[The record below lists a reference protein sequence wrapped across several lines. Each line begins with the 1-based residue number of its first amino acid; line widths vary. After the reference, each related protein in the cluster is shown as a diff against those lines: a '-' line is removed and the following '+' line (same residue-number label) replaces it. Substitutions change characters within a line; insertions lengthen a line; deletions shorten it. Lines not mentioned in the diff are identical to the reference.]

1 MKTQLLEDIGQS
13 AELPLTP
20 PKTVGNAK
28 AKAEAPHPAPPGTA
42 QPGMPRSATGVWR
55 QKPAAEPP
63 IPAKPAEEAAPLELN
78 KVFEELAALEA
89 QFVAPEQQHEPVAPA
104 VEPRHA
110 LPASPA
116 ESPHQPGIAPD
127 QAMDVPD
134 PVPNPVPDPVP
145 NPVPKHAPDPAPGA
159 AAPQEPLFDFTPPPP
174 ERAAANPF
182 TPASSGLTRSSG
194 RYLLWAT
201 GLLAV
206 ALLVL
211 GGRWFYQERN
221 DAASLALIA
230 GEAKQAPRV
239 DQALKPPALA
249 AQEAAPAPEAEA
261 RHSFAMP
268 AIPASQAAPGV
279 PPLVMLEPDPP
290 AAGKGEQPPRS
301 AVDQEAPPKA
311 PQPAPV
317 VEKKPASPP
326 PKPAART
333 ARASSGKAAEPA
345 KKTRKREP
353 APQPV
358 RAAAVGKE
366 KPSGQE
372 ASLAATLKACRE
384 HGYHATQCIKRD
396 CRVTQY
402 GFACRGQ

>member
-20 PKTVGNAK
+20 AKTAGNTK
-28 AKAEAPHPAPPGTA
+28 AKAEAQHLAPPGKA
-42 QPGMPRSATGVWR
+42 QPGTPRSATGVWR
-55 QKPAAEPP
+55 QKPAGEPL
-63 IPAKPAEEAAPLELN
+63 IPATPAEEAAPLELN

-89 QFVAPEQQHEPVAPA
+89 QFVAPGQQHDSAAPPAEPG
-104 VEPRHA
+104 HA
-110 LPASPA
+110 LPAAPA
-116 ESPHQPGIAPD
+116 GSPHQPGIAAGEALHVQIPHPV
-127 QAMDVPD
+127 AH
-134 PVPNPVPDPVP
+134 PVPH
-145 NPVPKHAPDPAPGA
+145 HAAEPAPGA
-159 AAPQEPLFDFTPPPP
+159 AAPHEPLFDFTPPPP
-174 ERAAANPF
+174 ERPAANPF
-182 TPASSGLTRSSG
+182 TPAGGGLARSRG
-194 RYLLWAT
+194 RYLLPAA

-230 GEAKQAPRV
+230 GEAKQAPRA
-239 DQALKPPALA
+239 DDALKPPALA
-249 AQEAAPAPEAEA
+249 VQEPAPAPEADA
-261 RHSFAMP
+261 RVVPATPAM
-268 AIPASQAAPGV
+268 PASQAAPGV

-290 AAGKGEQPPRS
+290 AAGKGEQPSP
-301 AVDQEAPPKA
+301 AADQAAPPR
-311 PQPAPV
+311 PEPV
-317 VEKKPASPP
+317 AEKKPASPP

-333 ARASSGKAAEPA
+333 ARASSAKAAEPA
-345 KKTRKREP
+345 KKARKREP
-353 APQPV
+353 AAQPARV
-358 RAAAVGKE
+358 AAVGKE

>member
-20 PKTVGNAK
+20 AKTAGNAK
-28 AKAEAPHPAPPGTA
+28 AVAEVQHLAPPGEA
-42 QPGMPRSATGVWR
+42 QPVTSRSASGVWR
-55 QKPAAEPP
+55 QKHSVEPVVP
-63 IPAKPAEEAAPLELN
+63 TAPVEEAAPLELN

-89 QFVAPEQQHEPVAPA
+89 QFVAPEQQHEPGMPP

-110 LPASPA
+110 LPGAPA
-116 ESPHQPGIAPD
+116 GSLHQPGIVPDEARYIPNPVPNPDPAPH
-127 QAMDVPD
+127 PD
-134 PVPNPVPDPVP
+134 PVPH
-145 NPVPKHAPDPAPGA
+145 HAAEPAPGA

-174 ERAAANPF
+174 ERPAANPF
-182 TPASSGLTRSSG
+182 TPAGGGLARSRG
-194 RYLLWAT
+194 RYLLPAA

-206 ALLVL
+206 ALLVM
-211 GGRWFYQERN
+211 GGRWFYQERS

-239 DQALKPPALA
+239 DNAVKPPALA
-249 AQEAAPAPEAEA
+249 AQEPAPAPEADA
-261 RHSFAMP
+261 RLSPAAPAM
-268 AIPASQAAPGV
+268 PASQAAPGV

-290 AAGKGEQPPRS
+290 AAGKGEQPSP
-301 AVDQEAPPKA
+301 AADQAAPP
-311 PQPAPV
+311 PRPEPV
-317 VEKKPASPP
+317 AEKKPASPP

-333 ARASSGKAAEPA
+333 ARASSAKAAEPA
-345 KKTRKREP
+345 KKARKREP
-353 APQPV
+353 AAQPARV
-358 RAAAVGKE
+358 AAVGKE

-384 HGYHATQCIKRD
+384 HGYHATQCIKQD